1 MATKEK
7 TPNFTDEQANSLKA
21 AYVAAL
27 ESGKDYD
34 AIRTEVVDAFA
45 LKFGKGAKSIVAKL
59 SRMGV
64 YKAKEYKTK
73 TGETPVKKDDRATFI
88 GAVLRLSEADTDSL
102 AKANKRA
109 LEAIATALAQSKPI
123 DGTDEA
129 TVE

>member
-7 TPNFTDEQANSLKA
+7 TPNFTDAQADELKA

-34 AIRTEVVDAFA
+34 AIRADVIDVFA
-45 LKFGKGAKSIVAKL
+45 EKFGKGVKSIVAKL

-73 TGETPVKKDDRATFI
+73 NGETPVKKDDRATFI

-109 LEAIATALAQSKPI
+109 LEAIAEALAKSKPI
-123 DGTDEA
+123 EGTDE
-129 TVE
+129 

>member
-7 TPNFTDEQANSLKA
+7 TPNFTDAQADALKA

-27 ESGKDYD
+27 EAGQTYD
-34 AIRTEVVDAFA
+34 EIRENVVDAFA
-45 LKFGKGAKSIVAKL
+45 EKFGKGAKSIVAKL

-88 GAVLRLSEADTDSL
+88 GKVLGLSEPDTDSL

-109 LEAIATALAQSKPI
+109 LEAIAVALANSKPI
-123 DGTDEA
+123 E
-129 TVE
+129 